1 MRTVRAFAAG
11 VVGAVAVLGGCQA
24 SPIGGEPIAR
34 PETPQAPSYQ
44 EVAERYNERA
54 QHFDRLWARTTVRLR
69 YLDEEGRWQTEQGDD
84 GHLMLVRP
92 DHVALSTGKL
102 GEPFFRLGSNGERF
116 WWFDLRKPR
125 RAWVGTHDAAAI
137 RRAAAEESP
146 IPVPPRDLIELL
158 GITLLPTEAAGRVA
172 WTADQN
178 GLVVDV
184 PSEAGSRRL
193 TLDPQTYEP
202 RAIELFDASGTP
214 IIRSELTQYR
224 PFVVVGTATRPRL
237 PTYVVVSG
245 RGDEGELRLT
255 IADAENRP
263 GKPDPSDPVFDFERL
278 VRAHNVAP
286 ENITV
291 LGEGDAQPRLSEHR

>member
-1 MRTVRAFAAG
+1 
-11 VVGAVAVLGGCQA
+11 
-24 SPIGGEPIAR
+24 
-34 PETPQAPSYQ
+34 
-44 EVAERYNERA
+44 
-54 QHFDRLWARTTVRLR
+54 
-69 YLDEEGRWQTEQGDD
+69 
-84 GHLMLVRP
+84 RP

-158 GITLLPTEAAGRVA
+158 GITLLPTEAAGRVV

-214 IIRSELTQYR
+214 II
-224 PFVVVGTATRPRL
+224 
-237 PTYVVVSG
+237 
-245 RGDEGELRLT
+245 
-255 IADAENRP
+255 
-263 GKPDPSDPVFDFERL
+263 
-278 VRAHNVAP
+278 
-286 ENITV
+286 
-291 LGEGDAQPRLSEHR
+291 